1 MEAIEPWILD
11 NRLYILKEPLR
22 KLVRYVSDTNLF
34 IFNSS
39 NKLQAEH
46 SLAHS
51 KNRRLEV
58 PILNHSRFI
67 NINNK
72 IAKLIIEIVI
82 AIGLDIT
89 ILL

>member
-11 NRLYILKEPLR
+11 NRLYVLKEPLR
-22 KLVRYVSDTNLF
+22 KLVRYVSDTYLF

-46 SLAHS
+46 SIAHS
-51 KNRRLEV
+51 KNRRLKV

-72 IAKLIIEIVI
+72 IVKLIIEIVI